1 MKKLSRIFVLLC
13 LLMAL
18 VCAISITAFA
28 EETEAIVV
36 DRIDLYCPEPML
48 GEDPYDYG
56 RRITYNQQGAYTISI
71 AGVGTNS
78 GSWTEGFTQA
88 SFFLYNIRITAN
100 TGYTFKS
107 TPVYVND
114 APTGKSVTGYLTVF
128 SYYALI
134 DEPLEHADIPAWP
147 TDLQPGQAA
156 GEGTLSLPED
166 SKIIVTYKWT
176 AYRDPYLYSTPIT
189 TLENGKLYTL
199 HYNVKPAAGYYFSDD
214 TQFTIGGEAA
224 ECNSRFFE
232 AEFKKDFGVNVT
244 YIDTFD
250 ITYQPPRLGDAYADF
265 TVSADNAV
273 RITSYQIQPSNKT
286 AFEEGV
292 EHSLYISTE
301 VNTGY
306 AFADSVTVTFNG
318 GSPQTFDT
326 SHCRTFLTSIPHAV
340 VIAQPVPEVAFPAWP
355 ENVVPGPGGRTD
367 IETPEDAEYDLQQ
380 VWMDLRTGEIV
391 DTLVAGDVYTLAYIA
406 TPKHG
411 YFFREET
418 TYTHAGEPCEPMGED
433 QYRVIYKS
441 YDLGA
446 KKIERIDVTLPTI
459 IKGCTLGNVKVS
471 ASADYTLMETLWAES
486 ATGNFAD
493 ANPVTA
499 LDFGTTGYV
508 IPVLVSKAG
517 YAFSD
522 DVALYINGKEV
533 TVEYIYNEGAILEI
547 AGICGTLT
555 PPTGTGW
562 YREDNTW
569 AYYENG
575 TKAVSR
581 WIRDSIDWCYV
592 DASGLMVKNGWAKDS
607 AGWCY
612 LGSSGYMVR
621 SKWILWE
628 GDYYYLNAKGYMLSN
643 TWMRDSKDWC
653 YLGKDGKMLT
663 NAWQKDS
670 KGWCYVGA
678 DGYMIRNGWAVDSVG
693 ICRLGGDG
701 YMVYNQW
708 VKDSDGWRYVGS
720 NGYMVYNDWALWNG
734 YWYAF
739 DEYGIMFSSTAI
751 TYKGKIY
758 YLDANGRMLTN
769 AWFKVG
775 NYWSYAGA
783 DGAVPINT
791 WVKDS
796 KGWCYIGSGGA
807 MLTDS
812 WITENG
818 KEYYVDSNGYMLR
831 NTTRTFYSGYPISRP
846 YTYYFDSNG
855 VATYQSPF

>member
-1 MKKLSRIFVLLC
+1 MKKLSRIFLTVGILTILVLGLSIHVSASEE
-13 LLMAL
+13 MQRIDVTVPEL
-18 VCAISITAFA
+18 VEGAAFPA
-28 EETEAIVV
+28 PVV
-36 DRIDLYCPEPML
+36 DENANYYITNYTWKWTDGTTNRKAGDVVEVKHYRIEVKV
-48 GEDPYDYG
+48 E
-56 RRITYNQQGAYTISI
+56 
-71 AGVGTNS
+71 VK
-78 GSWTEGFTQA
+78 EGF
-88 SFFLYNIRITAN
+88 
-100 TGYTFKS
+100 
-107 TPVYVND
+107 
-114 APTGKSVTGYLTVF
+114 
-128 SYYALI
+128 
-134 DEPLEHADIPAWP
+134 
-147 TDLQPGQAA
+147 
-156 GEGTLSLPED
+156 
-166 SKIIVTYKWT
+166 
-176 AYRDPYLYSTPIT
+176 
-189 TLENGKLYTL
+189 
-199 HYNVKPAAGYYFSDD
+199 
-214 TQFTIGGEAA
+214 
-224 ECNSRFFE
+224 
-232 AEFKKDFGVNVT
+232 EF
-244 YIDTFD
+244 
-250 ITYQPPRLGDAYADF
+250 
-265 TVSADNAV
+265 ADNAV
-273 RITSYQIQPSNKT
+273 IYVNGEPVQPHPNYYSTFALVYPTK
-286 AFEEGV
+286 AEFRASF
-292 EHSLYISTE
+292 SLRTKIDRAEVTVDVQPGGNVSETPIASMEPDKYTVLYRPQTYPHDYINI
-301 VNTGY
+301 NTGY
-306 AFADSVTVTFNG
+306 YDSGTYYELRISVAPNDQYEFAEGSVLVVNGQEYAYIRAAWDQIDFEYKVDLDKTVSTVDF
-318 GSPQTFDT
+318 P
-326 SHCRTFLTSIPHAV
+326 
-340 VIAQPVPEVAFPAWP
+340 AFP
-355 ENVVPGPGGRTD
+355 ETVVPGPGGRTD

-418 TYTHAGEPCEPMGED
+418 TYTHAGEPCEPMGDD

-441 YDLGA
+441 YDLGT

-459 IKGCTLGNVKVS
+459 IKGCTLGNVTVPS
-471 ASADYTLMETLWAES
+471 GANYTLMETLWAES

-493 ANPVTA
+493 ASSVTA

-555 PPTGTGW
+555 PPTSTGW

-628 GDYYYLNAKGYMLSN
+628 GDYYYLNANGYMLVN
-643 TWMRDSKDWC
+643 TWMRDSIDWC
-653 YLGKDGKMLT
+653 YLGPTGRMLT

-720 NGYMVYNDWALWNG
+720 NGYMVISNWALDGG

-739 DEYGIMFSSTAI
+739 DEYGLMFSDAMVK
-751 TYKGKIY
+751 YMDKYY

-769 AWFKVG
+769 AWFKVE
-775 NYWSYAGA
+775 NNWSYAGA
-783 DGAVPINT
+783 DGAVPLKT

-796 KGWCYIGSGGA
+796 KGWCYIGAKGF
-807 MLTDS
+807 MLKDT

-818 KEYYVDSNGYMLR
+818 KKYYVDSNGYMLR
-831 NTTRTFYSGYPISRP
+831 NTTRTFSSFYERG
-846 YTYYFDSNG
+846 TYYFDSNG